1 MFILEDPY
9 VSRRLALAAAGSGA
23 PVLDTAAAR
32 RALGRRFGLLA
43 DEEFVRRYLE
53 AERPRLYAN
62 SENAI
67 GWIVEHLPG
76 TPLASGIDLL
86 KDKVRFR
93 DLIADLYPDYRYA
106 GVTLDEL
113 EGFDPASMRA
123 PFVVKPAVGFFSMGV
138 HVVDSV
144 DAWPDVLAALH
155 REVSE
160 FASLYPDKVIGFD
173 RFIVEEVIEGEEFA
187 VDAYFDSDGSPVVLN
202 VLGHLFASAAD
213 VSDRV
218 YITSAELIERW
229 VQPFATFLAEVGRRA
244 GLRDFPVHA
253 ELRVDSNGRV
263 APIEINPMRFAG
275 WCVTDIAFHA
285 YGIDPYECF
294 MEELVPDWARA
305 LERHRGSTFGVVV
318 ADIPAS
324 VDREA
329 IESVDYEALEARFSR
344 PVEVRRT
351 DFRRYPVLGFVFAA
365 VPSHD
370 LGELR
375 AMLGADLT
383 AFVRMADSA

>member
-1 MFILEDPY
+1 
-9 VSRRLALAAAGSGA
+9 
-23 PVLDTAAAR
+23 
-32 RALGRRFGLLA
+32 
-43 DEEFVRRYLE
+43 
-53 AERPRLYAN
+53 
-62 SENAI
+62 
-67 GWIVEHLPG
+67 
-76 TPLASGIDLL
+76 
-86 KDKVRFR
+86 
-93 DLIADLYPDYRYA
+93 
-106 GVTLDEL
+106 
-113 EGFDPASMRA
+113 
-123 PFVVKPAVGFFSMGV
+123 MGV

-144 DAWPDVLAALH
+144 DDWPGVLAALR

-160 FASLYPDKVIGFD
+160 SASLYPDTVIGLD
-173 RFIVEEVIEGEEFA
+173 RFIVEEAIEGEEFA

-294 MEELVPDWARA
+294 MEGLVPDWARA